1 MVVPATELTSDG
13 CDHASSPVSRLM
25 ERTTPPPAS
34 WPTEVGEARAL
45 PTYLLVN
52 TDSESW
58 RALLKLAGLVSGRAG
73 SSVFKS
79 ATPNNPTGCI
89 GSIHSAMSLQEFKK
103 NFMYLFIWLR
113 WVLFVALRILHLP
126 FSIQTLSCCVWESS
140 SLTREQTQAPC
151 LGSKES

>member
-1 MVVPATELTSDG
+1 
-13 CDHASSPVSRLM
+13 M

-103 NFMYLFIWLR
+103 KLHVFIYLA
-113 WVLFVALRILHLP
+113 ALGPLCGP
-126 FSIQTLSCCVWESS
+126 QDPPSS
-140 SLTREQTQAPC
+140 FQHSD
-151 LGSKES
+151 S